1 MVPSRA
7 VRARRFQPRRV
18 AAVGVAAA
26 ALLTLSLSACGS
38 GSKQDADEPS
48 GDFRVETSAV
58 SFPRLQGLGETES
71 LRMRV
76 RNTGQQTVPNLV
88 VTVDGF
94 GYRTTQPGVA
104 DPQRPLWVVNI
115 GPRVYQ
121 TAYVNTWA
129 TGPLAPGRSRT
140 LSWSVTS
147 VVPGTHTLRWRVQA
161 GLDGNARAV
170 TGGDQPVAGDV
181 TVRVT
186 RRPQDTVVDP
196 ATGQVVPEGSS
207 AASN

>member
-1 MVPSRA
+1 M
-7 VRARRFQPRRV
+7 
-18 AAVGVAAA
+18 AAAGVAAA
-26 ALLTLSLSACGS
+26 ALLALLAAGCG
-38 GSKQDADEPS
+38 GGTQQDADEPS
-48 GDFRVETSAV
+48 GDYRVETSAV
-58 SFPRLQGLGETES
+58 SFPRLQRLGQTES

-76 RNTGQQTVPNLV
+76 RNSGTETVPNLV

-94 GYRTTQPGVA
+94 GYRTSQPGVA

-121 TAYVNTWA
+121 TAFVNTWA
-129 TGPLAPGRSRT
+129 TGPLAPGRART

-161 GLDGNARAV
+161 GLDGKARAI
-170 TGGDQPVAGDV
+170 TAGDQPVAGDV

-186 RRPQDTVVDP
+186 RRPQETVVDP
-196 ATGQVVPEGSS
+196 ETGQVVP
-207 AASN
+207 AATAGPSN

>member
-1 MVPSRA
+1 M
-7 VRARRFQPRRV
+7 

-38 GSKQDADEPS
+38 GTKQDADEAS
-48 GDFRVETSAV
+48 GDFRVEASRV
-58 SFPRLQGLGETES
+58 SFPRLQGLGETEA

-76 RNTGQQTVPNLV
+76 RNTGTKTVPNLV

-94 GYRTTQPGVA
+94 GYRTSQPGVA
-104 DPQRPLWVVNI
+104 DPQRPLWIVNI

-121 TAYVNTWA
+121 TAFVNTWA
-129 TGPLAPGRSRT
+129 TGPLAPGRART

-161 GLDGNARAV
+161 GLDGKARAL
-170 TGGDQPVAGDV
+170 TAGDQPVAGDV

-186 RRPQDTVVDP
+186 RRPQETVVDP
-196 ATGQVVPEGSS
+196 QTGQVVPAATANAG
-207 AASN
+207 ASN

>member
-1 MVPSRA
+1 M
-7 VRARRFQPRRV
+7 
-18 AAVGVAAA
+18 AAA
-26 ALLTLSLSACGS
+26 GAAATALLALLAAGCG
-38 GSKQDADEPS
+38 GGTQQDADEPA
-48 GDFRVETSAV
+48 GDYRVATSAV
-58 SFPRLQGLGETES
+58 SFPRLQRLGQTES

-76 RNTGQQTVPNLV
+76 RNTGTETVPNLV

-104 DPQRPLWVVNI
+104 DPQRPLWIVNI

-121 TAYVNTWA
+121 TAFVNTWA
-129 TGPLAPGRSRT
+129 TGPLAPGRART

-161 GLDGNARAV
+161 GLDGKARAL
-170 TGGDQPVAGDV
+170 TAGDEPVAGDV

-186 RRPQDTVVDP
+186 RRPQETVVDP
-196 ATGQVVPEGSS
+196 ETGQVVPAASAGAGSS
-207 AASN
+207 N